1 MSNPL
6 HRYTNSDKAEV
17 LQICIAANNTRR
29 HSKYGTINIVS
40 KDLKK
45 ETYIKVW
52 LKDDFLTTLMKLRL
66 GFPCW
71 TVLTFWNTSG
81 GYLTQ
86 TFNSQTLR
94 GDL

>member
-6 HRYTNSDKAEV
+6 HRYTNSDKAEI

-45 ETYIKVW
+45 ETYIK
-52 LKDDFLTTLMKLRL
+52 L
-66 GFPCW
+66 
-71 TVLTFWNTSG
+71 
-81 GYLTQ
+81 
-86 TFNSQTLR
+86 
-94 GDL
+94 